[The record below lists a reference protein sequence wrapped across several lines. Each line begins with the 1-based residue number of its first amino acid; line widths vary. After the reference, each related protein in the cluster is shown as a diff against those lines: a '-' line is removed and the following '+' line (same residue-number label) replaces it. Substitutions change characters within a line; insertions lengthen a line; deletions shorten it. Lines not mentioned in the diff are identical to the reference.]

1 MPTISYQQQVK
12 LKNVL
17 LVPDITTNLISI
29 SKLLKND
36 DITVEFTKFCYVVKD
51 KRTGNILLQEMP
63 KAAKSTRNSK
73 ISSI

>member
-36 DITVEFTKFCYVVKD
+36 DITVEFCYVVKD

-63 KAAKSTRNSK
+63 KAAKWTRNSK